1 MGSNLVLILVVVAGV
16 AFDFTNGFHDTANAM
31 ATSIATGALK
41 PKVAVIISAC
51 LNFAGAFI
59 SISVAA
65 TIAKGIVNPAVL
77 AGNDG
82 LLLVLAALIGA
93 MMWNL
98 ITWYFTIPSSS
109 SHALIGGVIG
119 ATIVAAST
127 SAVNWHNLVQS
138 VIVPALLSPIIA
150 GVVAFIGVYVAY
162 RMIIRFLGAKDSAT
176 GYRIGQI
183 GSASLVS
190 LAHGTN
196 DAQKTMG
203 VISLALIANGDISAT
218 NFSVPFWVKLVCA
231 SAIALGTATGGWRI
245 INTMGNR
252 ITTVE
257 SPQGFAAETAS
268 ASVILASSYYG
279 YPLSTTQV
287 VTGGVMGSGLGKKL
301 ASVHWGVVGQMAGAW
316 VLTIPSAA
324 ILAGVAWEITDI
336 FGLHSNLGA
345 VIIAA
350 LAVAGGFGLW
360 SLAQRNKITAA
371 DLDRTHVAP
380 GEESKVLGSAQA
392 QPSTASV

>member
-392 QPSTASV
+392 QPSIASV